1 VADRLTTEHE
11 KEKIMTTRRPWVI
24 LASALLSVTAAACTA
39 PGSTAAPAASASS
52 GGATG
57 TITIGIKFDQPGLGL
72 KEGSGYTGFD
82 VEVAKYVAK
91 ELGYSDSQVVF
102 KESPSAQRETLIEGG
117 QVQLIF
123 ATYSITDARKQ
134 RVSFGGPY
142 FIAGQDLLVRADD
155 TAITGPE
162 VLNGKKLCS
171 VTGSTSAKNVKDK
184 YATGVDLIEQ
194 DTYSKCVGALAA
206 GSVDA
211 VTTDNVILAGYAAQD
226 QYKGKLK
233 VVGKPFSTERYGIGL
248 KKGDT
253 ALCTK
258 VNAAV
263 TKMVSSGDWQKA
275 LDKTVGP
282 SGFKPSSANPPTPDA
297 CA

>member
-1 VADRLTTEHE
+1 MTIRKPWAILT
-11 KEKIMTTRRPWVI
+11 
-24 LASALLSVTAAACTA
+24 SALLVLATAACTA
-39 PGSTAAPAASASS
+39 PGSTPAAPAGSGSAGS
-52 GGATG
+52 ATG
-57 TITIGIKFDQPGLGL
+57 SITIGIKFDQPGLGL
-72 KEGSGYTGFD
+72 KDGSAYTGFD
-82 VEVAKYVAK
+82 VEVAKYVAS
-91 ELGYSDSQVVF
+91 ELGYSENQITW

-123 ATYSITDARKQ
+123 ATYSITDARKA

-155 TAITGPE
+155 TSITGPDA
-162 VLNGKKLCS
+162 LNGKKLCS
-171 VTGSTSAKNVKDK
+171 VTGSTSAKKIKDTLSK
-184 YATGVDLIEQ
+184 GADLQEL
-194 DTYSKCVGALAA
+194 DTYSKCVTALAA
-206 GSVDA
+206 GTLDA

-258 VNAAV
+258 VNTAV
-263 TKMVSSGDWQKA
+263 AKMVSSGAWKAA

-282 SGFKPSSANPPTPDA
+282 SGFTPSGDNPPTADP
-297 CA
+297 CS

>member
-1 VADRLTTEHE
+1 
-11 KEKIMTTRRPWVI
+11 MTRRKPWVI

-39 PGSTAAPAASASS
+39 PGSTAAPGASASS
-52 GGATG
+52 GGASG

-72 KEGSGYTGFD
+72 KEGAGYTGFD

-91 ELGYSDSQVVF
+91 ELGYSESQIVF

-134 RVSFGGPY
+134 RISFGGPY
-142 FIAGQDLLVRADD
+142 FLAGQDLLVRAGD
-155 TAITGPE
+155 TSIVGPE
-162 VLNGKKLCS
+162 SLNGKKLCS
-171 VTGSTSAKNVKDK
+171 VTGSTSAKKIKDTL
-184 YATGVDLIEQ
+184 AANVDLQEL
-194 DTYSKCVGALAA
+194 DTYSKCVTALAA
-206 GSVDA
+206 GTLDA

-226 QYKGKLK
+226 QYKSKLK
-233 VVGKPFSTERYGIGL
+233 VVGKPFSTERYGVGL

-253 ALCTK
+253 ALCSK
-258 VNAAV
+258 VNTAIA
-263 TKMVSSGDWQKA
+263 TMVSSGAWKTA

-282 SGFKPSSANPPTPDA
+282 SGFKPSSDNPPKQDA
-297 CA
+297 CS

>member
-1 VADRLTTEHE
+1 
-11 KEKIMTTRRPWVI
+11 MTNRTPWAI
-24 LASALLSVTAAACTA
+24 LASALLALTACTA
-39 PGSTAAPAASASS
+39 PGSTPAPSAGATS

-57 TITIGIKFDQPGLGL
+57 SITIGIKFDQPGLGL
-72 KEGSGYTGFD
+72 KDGAAYTGFD

-91 ELGYSDSQVVF
+91 ELGYSEGQIVF

-134 RVSFGGPY
+134 RISFGGPY
-142 FIAGQDLLVRADD
+142 FLAGQDLLVRAGD
-155 TAITGPE
+155 TAIVGPE
-162 VLNGKKLCS
+162 SLNGKKLCS
-171 VTGSTSAKNVKDK
+171 VTGSTSAKKIKDTL
-184 YATGVDLIEQ
+184 AANVDLQEL
-194 DTYSKCVGALAA
+194 DTYSKCVTALAA
-206 GSVDA
+206 GTLDA

-233 VVGKPFSTERYGIGL
+233 VVGKPFSTERYGVGL

-258 VNAAV
+258 VNTAIA
-263 TKMVSSGDWQKA
+263 KMVSSGAWKSA
-275 LDKTVGP
+275 IDKTVGP
-282 SGFKPSSANPPTPDA
+282 SGFVPSSDNPPKQDT
-297 CA
+297 CS

>member
-1 VADRLTTEHE
+1 
-11 KEKIMTTRRPWVI
+11 MTRRRPWVI
-24 LASALLSVTAAACTA
+24 LASALMCVTAAACTA
-39 PGSTAAPAASASS
+39 PGSSPAVPAGSAGGS
-52 GGATG
+52 GS
-57 TITIGIKFDQPGLGL
+57 ITIGIKFDQPGLGL

-91 ELGYSDSQVVF
+91 QLGYADSQIVF

-123 ATYSITDARKQ
+123 ATYSITDTRRQ

-142 FIAGQDLLVRADD
+142 FIAGQDLLVRSDD
-155 TAITGPE
+155 TSITGPE
-162 VLNGKKLCS
+162 SLNGKKLCS

-194 DTYSKCVGALAA
+194 DTYSKCVSALAS
-206 GSVDA
+206 GTLDA

-233 VVGKPFSTERYGIGL
+233 VVGTPFSTERYGVGL

-253 ALCTK
+253 ALCQK
-258 VNAAV
+258 VNDALS
-263 TKMVSSGDWQKA
+263 KMMSSGDWQKA
-275 LDKTVGP
+275 LDSTVGP
-282 SGFKPSSANPPTPDA
+282 SGFKPSGDNPPKQDA
-297 CA
+297 CV